1 MATLATSACVS
12 SCPFRRQLQA
22 QNLKD
27 SDEILPSRACVLA
40 ALDSSVGVPRR
51 AAGFSQR
58 GNRESLALAGSTNG
72 IADVFPVISSRQDSI
87 RYSIHAAKL
96 FSENRQIFSTR
107 SCICVSENV

>member
-40 ALDSSVGVPRR
+40 SLDSRDRVPRH

-58 GNRESLALAGSTNG
+58 ANRQSLLLAESTNRL
-72 IADVFPVISSRQDSI
+72 ADVFHVISSRQDSI